1 MADLPPPQPERSTD
15 PQSAL
20 TQIQSKINSITK
32 EYSAGK
38 LNRTQ
43 FYAMYRHYMER
54 RAIIQKLLERNPES
68 DAWKA
73 AAAPGSTTF
82 LRDRYEA
89 RTLYWVTFKHGS
101 QTPLSFDGK
110 LPTNAAKQ
118 IHKMLQVIWKM
129 KTARKGLA
137 RKSLGDGMWLLIL
150 MGDDAMTLVVYFLQ
164 PSTLQV
170 NALRDLHNDFEQAN
184 ATMLARNLSA
194 KRMVFPQRALI
205 DEQS

>member
-1 MADLPPPQPERSTD
+1 MDSQPPQQQSTD

-20 TQIQSKINSITK
+20 TQIQTKINSITR

-38 LNRTQ
+38 LNRVQ
-43 FYAMYRHYMER
+43 FYAMYKHYMEK
-54 RAIIQKLLERNPES
+54 RAIIQQLMERNPES

-101 QTPLSFDGK
+101 QTPLLFDGK
-110 LPTNAAKQ
+110 LPSNAARQ

-129 KTARKGLA
+129 RTPRKGLA

-150 MGDDAMTLVVYFLQ
+150 MGEQAMSLVVYFLQ

-170 NALRDLHNDFEQAN
+170 NALRDLHNDFERAN
-184 ATMLARNLSA
+184 ESMLARNLSA
-194 KRMVFPQRALI
+194 KRMVYPQRALI
-205 DEQS
+205 DSPPA